1 MTQIWRELKRVASV
15 WLIVAGHSV
24 AFGSEPRIE
33 IYAASYCSECAKAKF
48 YLNSKHITY
57 VEYDI
62 EHNADYLREF
72 YARGGKGIPY
82 LFVNGRAMHGFDI
95 AQFEQ
100 LRKEATE
107 QTEVHQQEINKPDN
121 AGKKN

>member
-1 MTQIWRELKRVASV
+1 MRRLRLAAVIGLAMACHAAVA
-15 WLIVAGHSV
+15 
-24 AFGSEPRIE
+24 SEPRIE
-33 IYAASYCSECAKAKF
+33 LCAASYCSECAKAKF

-57 VEYDI
+57 VEYDV

-82 LFVNGRAMHGFDI
+82 LIVNGHAMHGFDI

-107 QTEVHQQEINKPDN
+107 QTEVHQQEINKPITV
-121 AGKKN
+121 G